1 MKNEAKK
8 PINILFASFEAEPF
22 MKTGGLGDVAG
33 TLPAYIAGAG
43 FDIRVILPK
52 LSVIPEK
59 YREKMQP
66 VACFEVQLSWRRQ
79 YCGLLTMRHRGATT
93 FTENLTT
100 ANASLSSPRPCWRV
114 FCICRISCRTLS
126 TAMTGTRR

>member
-79 YCGLLTMRHRGATT
+79 YCGLLTMRHRGVTYY
-93 FTENLTT
+93 FLDNEYYFKRDN
-100 ANASLSSPRPCWRV
+100 V
-114 FCICRISCRTLS
+114 YGEFDD
-126 TAMTGTRR
+126 G